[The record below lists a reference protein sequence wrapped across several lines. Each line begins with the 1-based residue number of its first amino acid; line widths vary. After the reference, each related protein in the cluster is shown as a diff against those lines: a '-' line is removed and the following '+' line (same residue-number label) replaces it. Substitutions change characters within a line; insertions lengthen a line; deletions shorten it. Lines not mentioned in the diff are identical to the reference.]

1 MKTDKKDKI
10 IIALVI
16 GVVLILAKNFNERN
30 DQILIEKNDEQ
41 VENIIGEKEDNR
53 EVKKTKKVHISGEVN
68 KAGVYE
74 IEDDD
79 RLDDLVK
86 KAGGLTENADLNS
99 INLSMILEDEMRII
113 IPNINDADKN
123 IDPMPLMDSTD
134 DEKIN
139 INTASKEEL
148 MTLPNIGEKRADS
161 ILEYRENNKFEKIE
175 DIKNVSGIGDKF
187 FEQLKD
193 LIKTDWG
200 LYEIINKRK
209 IWFKSSILSCR
220 KWG

>member
-41 VENIIGEKEDNR
+41 VENIIGEKEDNQ
-53 EVKKTKKVHISGEVN
+53 EVKKIKKVHISGEVN

-113 IPNINDADKN
+113 IPNINDTDKN

-193 LIKTDWG
+193 LIKTD
-200 LYEIINKRK
+200 
-209 IWFKSSILSCR
+209 
-220 KWG
+220 

>member
-41 VENIIGEKEDNR
+41 VENIIGEKEDNQ
-53 EVKKTKKVHISGEVN
+53 EVKKIKKVHISGEVN

>member
-193 LIKTDWG
+193 LIKTD
-200 LYEIINKRK
+200 
-209 IWFKSSILSCR
+209 
-220 KWG
+220 